1 MSKSPKSR
9 NVLRDADGNKYTIK
23 KDNLHTVASNQIYRA
38 AENPNIFIK
47 VLKHDYFPDLEAESA
62 YIRQKIE
69 NELGMAKMLSDRH
82 FPVPHVYH
90 TSVDIGTEFI
100 TGYIVM
106 DKIEGRI
113 VSSLEEFDRYFDK
126 IFEALNDLLESGV
139 VYNDMNINNF
149 IISTED
155 DEVYVIDFEDA
166 MRAENAVE
174 LGSRIV
180 NRLANGKL
188 ALNRDYVKSH
198 LKESVKTRME
208 YRMDEHAAKISTPRS
223 PSTRKRSPGK
233 RSSSRSPGKRSSSR
247 SPGKRSPGKTAK
259 NMRPK

>member
-1 MSKSPKSR
+1 MSKSPKS
-9 NVLRDADGNKYTIK
+9 LRDSKGNKYTIRE
-23 KDNLHTVASNQIYRA
+23 DNLHTIASNQIYRS

-47 VLKHDYFPDLEAESA
+47 VIKHEYFPDLEAESA

-90 TSVDIGTEFI
+90 TSVHIGSEFI

-113 VSSLEEFDRYFDK
+113 ISSLVEFDQYFDK
-126 IFEALNDLLESGV
+126 IFDALNDLLESDV

-149 IISTED
+149 IISAED

-166 MRAENAVE
+166 MRADNAVE
-174 LGSRIV
+174 LGSRIITSSST
-180 NRLANGKL
+180 GKL
-188 ALNRDYVKSH
+188 ALNREYIRSH
-198 LKESVKTRME
+198 LRESVKTRME
-208 YRMDEHAAKISTPRS
+208 YRIDEPVAKPRS

-233 RSSSRSPGKRSSSR
+233 RSSSRSPGK
-247 SPGKRSPGKTAK
+247 PAK